1 MDYGFYNIL
10 IEVISM
16 TKMVKRMGVGEWNWQ
31 KDLKIYMEIHESK
44 ITEKIIKLKYLYYIF

>member
-10 IEVISM
+10 IEVTSM

-44 ITEKIIKLKYLYYIF
+44 ITEK